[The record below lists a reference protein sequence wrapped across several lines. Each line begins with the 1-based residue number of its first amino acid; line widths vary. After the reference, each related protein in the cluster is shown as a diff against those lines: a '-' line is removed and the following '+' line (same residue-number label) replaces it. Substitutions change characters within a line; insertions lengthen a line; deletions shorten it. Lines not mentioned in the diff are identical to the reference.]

1 MYILCDAFFYFTFVI
16 EGKTVCAG
24 CKRGGCSGGCTGG
37 GGIIAG
43 VSFVVEDGT
52 NTFFGSGFFG
62 VTGTHSFSEN
72 EISYNMDTLEYL
84 TRLQAVS

>member
-1 MYILCDAFFYFTFVI
+1 MFFYFTFVI

-24 CKRGGCSGGCTGG
+24 CTGGGCSDTEG

-43 VSFVVEDGT
+43 GSFVAGT

-72 EISYNMDTLEYL
+72 TSYEYIKKKH
-84 TRLQAVS
+84 T